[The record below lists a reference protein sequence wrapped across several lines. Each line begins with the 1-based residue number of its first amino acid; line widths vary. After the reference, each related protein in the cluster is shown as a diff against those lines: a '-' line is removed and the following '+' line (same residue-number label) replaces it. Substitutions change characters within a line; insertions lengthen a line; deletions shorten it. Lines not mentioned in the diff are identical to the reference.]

1 MTSGESLLAVP
12 IQKIPVLTVSAL
24 TYALKDVVE
33 SRFSHVWV
41 SGEIS
46 NLVKAGS
53 GHIYFTLKDDIA
65 QLKAVMWRSAAQ
77 RIRFDLHDGMDV
89 VAAGPI
95 QLYEA
100 RGQHQLIVEQLQP
113 KGIGPLELAFRQL
126 QQKLA
131 AEGLF
136 AAERKRPLPRFPKR
150 IALITSPAGAAVRDM
165 IQVMTRR
172 WPRANIIVVPVA
184 VQGDQAAGQIAA
196 ALRRVHTIP
205 GVDVVI
211 CGRGGGSMEDLWS
224 FNEETVARAIHACK
238 VPVVSAV
245 GHEVDV
251 TIADLV
257 ADRRALTPSEAAELV
272 VPLEADV
279 KVELDLIRRRLVT
292 SLTQRTQRARLRL
305 DSLAA
310 RRCLARPA
318 DRIHELSSR
327 LDDLEARLKRGI
339 RQAVDSSRHQL
350 HSLSSSLNALS
361 PLAVLDRGYSLT
373 KRIVDDQLIR
383 DVKSVAVGD
392 LLSTLLA
399 NGSIVS
405 EVRSIETD
413 EDSSP

>member
-1 MTSGESLLAVP
+1 MAVP